1 MNELTEDQKKFI
13 RENYVAVTDLNELT
27 KQCFQDQSLD
37 GRSKQGRLVRKFLI
51 DNGYSFNTTRKEKSE
66 SIELTAAQKEFALLQ
81 TQAGT
86 SSFRIAELI
95 FQDREVKKL
104 GLEQRAVLDYVRSV
118 NPDLVGNTESALLT
132 EYIPPKAFSRVLK
145 KVNDATGLSLD
156 EMKLSRQYK
165 VCIDKL
171 AINLSNSRFV
181 TIMNN
186 YLSQKDRVLF
196 EEEFIRLTWD
206 KPDLSSDELN
216 LYMNVCKEIINL
228 EVVGKHLNKLNEQF
242 DEINDQQDMT
252 VRLAEIIKA
261 KSSEYHQ
268 CEGRIEN
275 LTKKLQ
281 GDRAERMKN
290 KYKENASI
298 ISLVQIFQDEEER
311 KNMVKIAEMQKQT
324 ISEEANRLE
333 SMGEW
338 KCRILGVA
346 KEDVI

>member
-1 MNELTEDQKKFI
+1 MNSLTEEQKDFI
-13 RENYVAVTDLNELT
+13 RQNYLNITDLNELT
-27 KQCFQDQSLD
+27 KRCFNDQSLD
-37 GRSKQGRLVRKFLI
+37 GRKKEGRLVRQFLI
-51 DNGYSFNTTRKEKSE
+51 DNNYSFTTTKKEKNE
-66 SIELTAAQKEFALLQ
+66 SIELTDAQKEFALLQ

-86 SSFRIAELI
+86 STFRIAELI

-104 GLEQRAVLDYVRSV
+104 GMEQRAVLDYVRSV
-118 NPDLVGNTESALLT
+118 NPDLVGNSESALLT

-145 KVNDATGLSLD
+145 KVNDATGLTLD
-156 EMKLSRQYK
+156 ENKLSRQYK
-165 VCIDKL
+165 ICIDKL
-171 AINLSNSRFV
+171 SVNLSNSRFV

-228 EVVGKHLNKLNEQF
+228 EVIGKHLNKLNEQF
-242 DEINDQQDMT
+242 DEINDQEDMT

-298 ISLVQIFQDEEER
+298 ISLVQLFQDEEER
-311 KNMVKIAEMQKQT
+311 KNMVKIAEMQKKMV
-324 ISEEANRLE
+324 SEEANRLE
-333 SMGEW
+333 SMGEL
-338 KCRILGVA
+338 KCRVLGIN

>member
-13 RENYVAVTDLNELT
+13 RENCSTILDLNELT
-27 KQCFQDQSLD
+27 KRCFNDETLD

-51 DNGYSFNTTRKEKSE
+51 DNKFSFNTTRKEKSE
-66 SIELTAAQKEFALLQ
+66 SVELTDPQKEFTLLQ
-81 TQAGT
+81 SQAGT

-104 GLEQRAVLDYVRSV
+104 GLEQRAVLDYIRSV

-145 KVNDATGLSLD
+145 KINDATGLALD
-156 EMKLSRQYK
+156 ETKLSRQYK
-165 VCIDKL
+165 VCVDKL
-171 AINLSNSRFV
+171 SINLSNSRFV

-186 YLSQKDRVLF
+186 YLSQKDRILF

-228 EVVGKHLNKLNEQF
+228 EVVGKHLNKLNDQF
-242 DEINDQQDMT
+242 DEINGQEDMT

-290 KYKENASI
+290 RHKDNASI
-298 ISLVQIFQDEEER
+298 VSLVQLFQDEQER
-311 KNMVKIAEMQKQT
+311 QNMVKIAEMQKK
-324 ISEEANRLE
+324 IVNEEANRLE

-338 KCRILGVA
+338 KARILGLA